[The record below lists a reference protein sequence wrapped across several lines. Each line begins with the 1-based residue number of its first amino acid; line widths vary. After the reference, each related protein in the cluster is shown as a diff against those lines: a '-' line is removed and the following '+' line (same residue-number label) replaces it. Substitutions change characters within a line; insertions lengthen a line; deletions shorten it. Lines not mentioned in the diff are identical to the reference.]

1 MQFSYRGFEQHDG
14 IRKFKFA
21 GVADKQ
27 AQHLF
32 CFAVDLKLLT
42 EHRVSLQETPAL
54 CVQLLMRA
62 LKDGVPQIDS
72 TVDYLLGPDDMLAF
86 TAPRR
91 ALALAHH
98 NKKPTRLNRPKPS
111 PASQVFGTST
121 AAFQV

>member
-1 MQFSYRGFEQHDG
+1 MHFSYRGFEQHDG

-21 GVADKQ
+21 GIVDKQ
-27 AQHLF
+27 PQHLF

-62 LKDGVPQIDS
+62 SKDGVPQIDS
-72 TVDYLLGPDDMLAF
+72 TLDYQLGPDDMLAF

-98 NKKPTRLNRPKPS
+98 NKKPTRLHRPKPS
-111 PASQVFGTST
+111 SASQVFGSS
-121 AAFQV
+121 APSFPA

>member
-21 GVADKQ
+21 GVADKE

-72 TVDYLLGPDDMLAF
+72 TVDYRLGPDDMLAF

-111 PASQVFGTST
+111 PASQVFGSS
-121 AAFQV
+121 AAPFPA

>member
-1 MQFSYRGFEQHDG
+1 MHFSYRGFEQLNG

-21 GVADKQ
+21 GIVEKQ
-27 AQHLF
+27 PQHLF

-54 CVQLLMRA
+54 CLQVLMRA
-62 LKDGVPQIDS
+62 SKDGVPQIDAAL
-72 TVDYLLGPDDMLAF
+72 DYQLGPDDMLAF

-91 ALALAHH
+91 AVALAHQ

-111 PASQVFGTST
+111 PASQVFGTPA
-121 AAFQV
+121 AAF

>member
-111 PASQVFGTST
+111 PASQVFGSS
-121 AAFQV
+121 AAPFPA